1 MSRKRKITW
10 ACLIV
15 LAVSIKVFGFFPAAV
30 ERYYSGGLYPVI
42 ARIQRLL
49 FGWIPFSIGDL
60 LYLAVVLF
68 LIWRLVRSIRMF
80 WRREVPKGW
89 WRRFAGR
96 IVLVALWVYVVFN
109 LLWGLNYDRLGI
121 AGSELFHHR
130 EVRRYT
136 TADLVDLTTVIVSEV
151 NELHDRAVVSRP
163 PLEDFGYLREG
174 AIGAYDSLCLKDRV
188 FAYRSPSVKPSLFSW
203 PGAYI
208 GFAGYYNPFTG
219 EAQVN
224 VMDPLFTLPYT
235 TCHEMGHQLG
245 YAKESEAN
253 FSGFLA
259 AMNSPDPAFQYSVYL
274 DLYMYAARELYL
286 RDSTIL
292 RRFRSAV
299 SPGVREDIRA
309 IQQFNRR
316 YANPVEPL
324 IWKAYGR
331 YLRANRQPQGIVT
344 YSEVLA
350 WLIDYMKSY
359 GPAAIRPT
367 PRLVP

>member
-10 ACLIV
+10 TCLIV
-15 LAVSIKVFGFFPAAV
+15 LAFLIKVFGLFPGAV
-30 ERYYSGGLYPVI
+30 ERYYSNGLYPVI
-42 ARIQRLL
+42 ARSQRLL
-49 FGWIPFSIGDL
+49 FGWVPFSVGDL
-60 LYLAVVLF
+60 LYLAAALF
-68 LIWRLVRSIRMF
+68 LIWQLVRSVRMF

-89 WRRFAGR
+89 WRRFARR
-96 IVLVALWVYVVFN
+96 ILFVALWVYVLFN
-109 LLWGLNYDRLGI
+109 LLWGLNYDRSGI
-121 AGSELFHHR
+121 AGGQLFHHQ
-130 EVRRYT
+130 VRSYS
-136 TADLVDLTTVIVSEV
+136 TADLVDLTTIIVSEV
-151 NELHDRAVVSRP
+151 NALHDSAVSFRG
-163 PLEDFGYLREG
+163 PLSNFGYLRGG
-174 AIGAYDSLCLKDRV
+174 AIGAYDSLALKDRD
-188 FAYRSPSVKPSLFSW
+188 FAYRQPSVKPSLFSW

-224 VMDPLFTLPYT
+224 VMDPVFTLPYT

-259 AMNSPDPAFQYSVYL
+259 ARSSPDPAFQYSVYL

-299 SPGVREDIRA
+299 SPGVREDLRE
-309 IQQFNRR
+309 IQRFDRR

-350 WLIDYMKSY
+350 WLIDYMKGL
-359 GPAAIRPT
+359 GPEAIRPT
-367 PRLVP
+367 PRKIP